1 MSEPVIA
8 SRTPVRVDLEANKT
22 YLYCTCGRSDSQPF
36 CDDSHQGTD
45 FTPMEFS
52 VQEDRKALLCLCK
65 HTKDA
70 PYCDGSHASLAD

>member
-8 SRTPVRVDLEANKT
+8 SRTPVRVDLEASKT